1 MLAPLGKGQFA
12 TEFHTIKTAL
22 SLTTFAVATV
32 SVAPEIFAR
41 QLFVISVNLFYDGW
55 GRARDMLKTTGI
67 AHGETGTRH
76 ADGAVARKTQIVVV
90 GGGAGGL
97 GLAAK
102 LGRAFGQERFDI
114 ILVDRNQ
121 THIWK
126 PLLHEVAA
134 GSLDAN
140 LDEVGYRG
148 HAYRWRYRFFDG
160 TLEAIDRETRHI
172 QIAPLSDENGCEIS
186 AVHRIRY
193 DYLVLAVGSVSND
206 FGTLGARDNAL
217 FLDDRTQADRFR
229 KMLLN
234 QCLRV
239 SRAMS
244 ADPGSDARV
253 RVVIVGAGATGVE
266 LAAELFNAAKGLAY
280 YGLEVFDD
288 SRLSVTLV
296 EAGPRI
302 LPALP
307 ERLSQAAR
315 DELEAIGVRVIT
327 NSKVTEVTPDGVIT
341 SSGEFIPAELRVWA
355 SGVKGPDFLAEIG
368 GLETTPSSQLVVRET
383 LQTSR
388 DDRIF
393 AIGDCARF
401 VPTQGDRPIPPR
413 AQAAHQMA
421 STAFQNLTALVRD
434 QPLRP
439 FVYRDQG
446 SLVSLS
452 RFSTV
457 GSLMGNLVG
466 GKMAVEGS
474 LARLIYTSLYRIH
487 ILTIHGWIKGLALI
501 ALGHVN
507 QVIRP
512 RLKLH

>member
-1 MLAPLGKGQFA
+1 MLNTIDAAAGTGLAP
-12 TEFHTIKTAL
+12 
-22 SLTTFAVATV
+22 AVT
-32 SVAPEIFAR
+32 
-41 QLFVISVNLFYDGW
+41 
-55 GRARDMLKTTGI
+55 GRSI
-67 AHGETGTRH
+67 
-76 ADGAVARKTQIVVV
+76 ARKTQIVVV

-102 LGRAFGQERFDI
+102 LGRAFGRDRFDI
-114 ILVDRNQ
+114 ILVDRNP

-148 HAYRWRYRFFDG
+148 HAFRWRYRFFDG
-160 TLEAIDRETRHI
+160 SLDGIDRDTRHI
-172 QIAPLSDENGCEIS
+172 HISPIHDETGREIIAG
-186 AVHRIRY
+186 HRIRY

-206 FGTLGARDNAL
+206 FGTPGARDNAL

-229 KMLLN
+229 KRLLN

-239 SRAMS
+239 SRAML
-244 ADPGSDARV
+244 ADPTSDARV
-253 RVVIVGAGATGVE
+253 RVVIVGGGATGVE
-266 LAAELFNAAKGLAY
+266 LAAELFNAAQGLAY

-307 ERLSQAAR
+307 ERLSQAAKA
-315 DELEAIGVRVIT
+315 ELEAIGVRVIT
-327 NSKVTEVTPDGVIT
+327 GSKVTEVTPDGVMT
-341 SSGEFIPAELRVWA
+341 ASGEFIPADLRVWA
-355 SGVKGPDFLAEIG
+355 SGVKGPEFLNGIG
-368 GLETTPSSQLVVRET
+368 GLETTPSNQLVVRDT
-383 LQTSR
+383 LQTTR

-393 AIGDCARF
+393 AIGDCARY
-401 VPTQGDRPIPPR
+401 VPAGSDRPIPPR

-421 STAFQNLTALVRD
+421 STAFENLVALVRGR
-434 QPLRP
+434 PMRP

-452 RFSTV
+452 RYSTV

-466 GKMAVEGS
+466 GRMAVEGR
-474 LARLIYTSLYRIH
+474 LARLIYTSLYRLH
-487 ILTIHGWIKGLALI
+487 ILTIHGWTKGLALI